1 MTMISASKG
10 IARILKAEDAPFA
23 SLFPS
28 CKINNAIG
36 DEGQIPLILMRDE
49 RFGVGVADAF
59 SRLSDGKRFGVC
71 TLQGGVN
78 CAGFQFG
85 LAAMQQ
91 AFEDSSP
98 ILCLTDAVNPG
109 DTENSHYNMDRIA
122 ANFTRWTAP
131 IPLARR
137 VPEFM
142 GRAYTFLKT
151 GRPGP
156 VLLQVPTSLG
166 EYDEEQYP
174 YKPIKGW
181 KSQADPDD
189 VKTAVKAL
197 LAAKK
202 PLLYAGDGV
211 FYGDA
216 CAELLQFAELSQ
228 IPVVTTLKAK
238 SAFPETHP
246 LSAGVRGEPADH
258 YIDACDLL
266 LAIGSSLSPNR
277 FSHAIPNAKAKT
289 IIQCTVDNWDI
300 NKSYQLDGALIG
312 DAKLVLRQ
320 LIGEFSRQTGGGVK
334 SNPEVLAEIRGLKA
348 KLAEKYR
355 AAMTSNDKPINP
367 FRVYAELRNILDPK
381 DSFITA
387 ESGGPRDQLSTV
399 YESVIPHGYLGWG
412 NISTLGFSL
421 AGVIA
426 AKIIHPDRPA
436 VTVTGD
442 AGLPYMIG
450 NFEPAVRYKWGV
462 TIIHINNSGFSGY
475 GKGPWGAG
483 QEPYTADVLS
493 SNLCNLSKSMEG
505 FGMHAERVTEPGEIG
520 PAIRRAL
527 DANAAKRPAYIEVIC
542 SLYPV
547 WGVWAGMSPKGASRS
562 QTKINA

>member
-1 MTMISASKG
+1 MISASAG
-10 IARILKAEDAPFA
+10 IARILKAEGTSFV

-36 DEGQIPLILMRDE
+36 DEGKIPLIMMRDE
-49 RFGVGVADAF
+49 RYGVAVADAY
-59 SRLSDGKRFGVC
+59 SRLGDGKRFGVC

-78 CAGFQFG
+78 CPGFQFG
-85 LAAMQQ
+85 IPAMTQ

-98 ILCLTDAVNPG
+98 VLCLTDAVNPG
-109 DTENSHYNMDRIA
+109 DAENSHYHMDRVA
-122 ANFTRWTAP
+122 ANFTRWTST

-142 GRAYTFLKT
+142 ARAFTFLKT

-166 EYDEEQYP
+166 EYDEELYP
-174 YKPIKGW
+174 YTPVKGW

-189 VKTAVKAL
+189 VKAAVQAL

-202 PLLYAGDGV
+202 PILYVGDGV

-216 CAELLQFAELSQ
+216 CAELLQFAALAQ
-228 IPVVTTLKAK
+228 VPVLTTLKAK
-238 SAFPETHP
+238 SAFPENHP
-246 LSAGVRGEPADH
+246 LSLGVRGEPADH
-258 YIDACDLL
+258 FLHACDMI
-266 LAIGSSLSPNR
+266 LAVGSSLSPNR
-277 FSHAIPNAKAKT
+277 FSHAIPNAAQKT
-289 IIQCTVDNWDI
+289 IIQCTVDNGDL
-300 NKSYQLDGALIG
+300 NKSYRVSGALVG
-312 DAKLVLRQ
+312 DAKLVLLQ
-320 LIGEFSRQTGGGVK
+320 LIEEVSRQTGGGVK
-334 SNPEVLAEIRGLKA
+334 VDPDLLEEIRGLKA
-348 KLAEKYR
+348 QLAEKYR
-355 AAMTSNDKPINP
+355 GVMTSNDKPINP
-367 FRVYAELRNILDPK
+367 YRVYAELQKALDPQ
-381 DSFITA
+381 DSFLTA

-399 YESVIPHGYLGWG
+399 YEAVIPHGYLGWG

-426 AKIIHPDRPA
+426 SRILHPDRPA
-436 VTVTGD
+436 VTVAGD
-442 AGLPYMIG
+442 AGLAYMLG
-450 NFEPAVRYKWGV
+450 NFEPAVRYQWGV
-462 TIIHINNSGFSGY
+462 TVIHINNSGFAGY

-493 SNLCNLSKSMEG
+493 SGLCDLARSVEG
-505 FGMHAERVTEPGEIG
+505 LGMHAERVTEPSEIA

-527 DANAAKRPAYIEVIC
+527 DANAQKRPAYIEVIC

-547 WGVWAGMSPKGASRS
+547 WGVWAGMKPKGASRS
-562 QTKINA
+562 QTPIKS

>member
-1 MTMISASKG
+1 MITASTG
-10 IARILKAEDAPFA
+10 IARILETEGSAFV

-36 DEGQIPLILMRDE
+36 DEGKIPLILMRDE

-78 CAGFQFG
+78 CPGFQFG
-85 LAAMQQ
+85 IPAITQ

-109 DTENSHYNMDRIA
+109 DTENSHYNIDRVA
-122 ANFTRWTAP
+122 ANFTRWTSQ

-166 EYDEEQYP
+166 EYDEDLYP
-174 YKPIKGW
+174 YKPVKGW

-216 CAELLQFAELSQ
+216 CAELLEFAELAQ

-246 LSAGVRGEPADH
+246 LSVGVRGEPADY
-258 YIDACDLL
+258 YINACDLL

-277 FSHAIPNAKAKT
+277 FSHAIPNAKGKT
-289 IIQCTVDNWDI
+289 IIQSTVDNADI
-300 NKSYQLDGALIG
+300 NKSYPLDGALIG

-320 LIGEFSRQTGGGVK
+320 LIDEFSRQTGGGVK
-334 SNPEVLAEIRGLKA
+334 ANPEVLAEIRGLKA
-348 KLAEKYR
+348 KLTEKYH

-367 FRVYAELRNILDPK
+367 FRVYAELQKILDPK

-426 AKIIHPDRPA
+426 SKIIHPNRPA
-436 VTVTGD
+436 VTITGD

-450 NFEPAVRYKWGV
+450 NFEPAVRYNWGV

-493 SNLCNLSKSMEG
+493 SDLCNLTKSMEG
-505 FGMHAERVTEPGEIG
+505 FGMHAERVTQPGEIG

-527 DANAAKRPAYIEVIC
+527 DANAKKQPAYIEVIS

>member
-1 MTMISASKG
+1 MISASTG
-10 IARILKAEDAPFA
+10 IARILEKEGAAFVT
-23 SLFPS
+23 LFPS

-36 DEGQIPLILMRDE
+36 DEGKIPLLLMRDE

-59 SRLSDGKRFGVC
+59 SRLSDGNQFGVC

-78 CAGFQFG
+78 CPGFQFG
-85 LAAMQQ
+85 IPAITQ

-98 ILCLTDAVNPG
+98 VLCLTDAVNPA
-109 DTENSHYNMDRIA
+109 DTENSHYNIDRVA
-122 ANFTRWTAP
+122 ANFTRWTST

-142 GRAYTFLKT
+142 ARAYTFLKT

-189 VKTAVKAL
+189 VKAAVKAL

-202 PLLYAGDGV
+202 PLLYVGDGV
-211 FYGDA
+211 FYADG
-216 CAELLQFAELSQ
+216 CADLLQFVELSQ
-228 IPVVTTLKAK
+228 IPVIATLKAK
-238 SAFPETHP
+238 SVFPETHP
-246 LSAGVRGEPADH
+246 LSIGVRGEPAEDFLNN
-258 YIDACDLL
+258 CDMI
-266 LAIGSSLSPNR
+266 LAIGSSLSSNR
-277 FSHAIPNAKAKT
+277 FSHKIPNAAGKT
-289 IIQCTVDNWDI
+289 IIQCTIDNTDL
-300 NKSYQLDGALIG
+300 NKSYMLDGALIG
-312 DAKLVLRQ
+312 DAKLVLQQ
-320 LIGEFSRQTGGGVK
+320 LIDEFSRQTGGGAK
-334 SNPEVLAEIRGLKA
+334 ANPELREEIRGLKA
-348 KLAEKYR
+348 KMFEKYN
-355 AAMTSNDKPINP
+355 AAMTSNDNPINP
-367 FRVYAELRNILDPK
+367 FRVYAELQRILDPK

-399 YESVIPHGYLGWG
+399 YESIIPHGYLGWG

-426 AKIIHPDRPA
+426 SKIIHPNRPA

-450 NFEPAVRYKWGV
+450 NFEPAVRYQWGV

-483 QEPYTADVLS
+483 QEPYTADVLPS
-493 SNLCNLSKSMEG
+493 DLCNLTKSMEG
-505 FGMHAERVTEPGEIG
+505 FGMHSERVTQPSEIG
-520 PAIRRAL
+520 PAIQRAL
-527 DANAAKRPAYIEVIC
+527 DANAKKQPAYIEVIS

-547 WGVWAGMSPKGASRS
+547 WGVWAGMKPKGASRS
-562 QTKINA
+562 QTTVTAV